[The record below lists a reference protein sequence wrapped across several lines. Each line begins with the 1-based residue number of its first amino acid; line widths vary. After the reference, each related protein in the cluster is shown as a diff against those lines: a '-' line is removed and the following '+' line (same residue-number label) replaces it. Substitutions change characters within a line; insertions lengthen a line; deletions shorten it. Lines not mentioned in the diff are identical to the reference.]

1 MKILGVNFGN
11 CILDN
16 CKWNKKRV
24 KLSQKIH
31 IWNRVRLSLRGKKI
45 IVNETLLSK
54 LQWTGKI
61 CTIPKY
67 TKKYIPF
74 PPEQEKNT
82 TSQTPSSTIHLDEV
96 IRHFRHRDTTKLS
109 KNKMD
114 SKVIMPHQCFLEKP
128 YAVSIEFNSEL

>member
-1 MKILGVNFGN
+1 M
-11 CILDN
+11 
-16 CKWNKKRV
+16 
-24 KLSQKIH
+24 
-31 IWNRVRLSLRGKKI
+31 RLSLRGKKI
-45 IVNETLLSK
+45 IVNQILLSK
-54 LQWTGKI
+54 LWCTGKI

-109 KNKMD
+109 KMD
-114 SKVIMPHQCFLEKP
+114 SKVIMPHQCSLEKP
-128 YAVSIEFNSEL
+128 YAVSIEFDSEL